1 MFLFYTNFFLIGE
14 KSILKELLTECGGI
28 EIQLGHALMQHEIE
42 VEKLVLQP
50 LNQVENEANNIAKA
64 RRALNKLILD
74 MDSAKARFEIF

>member
-1 MFLFYTNFFLIGE
+1 
-14 KSILKELLTECGGI
+14 
-28 EIQLGHALMQHEIE
+28 MQHEIE